1 MNKNTLIK
9 WIMAAVLVGGIAA
22 FYALGG
28 QQYVSLEFIQQQQ
41 AALQTQLSE
50 APFVFV
56 AAFFLTYVACT
67 ALSLPIASL
76 LTLLSGALFG
86 FAYGLLLV
94 SFASTIGATIAFLMA
109 RFILRDSIQGKYAE
123 QLKKF
128 NQGFEKEG
136 NFYLLALRLVPVFPF
151 FMVNMV
157 MGILPIK
164 TRAYYWVSQLGMLPG
179 TAVFVFAG
187 TELSKIKTLSDITS
201 PSLLLAFALLGVFPI
216 VAKKALAYWR
226 K

>member
-9 WIMAAVLVGGIAA
+9 WIMAAVLVGGIVA

-41 AALQTQLSE
+41 AALQMQLSE